1 MRGNREGGKFTDHIK
16 SLLRSFVGVGDMCIK
31 SEFIV
36 YGESKVFEV
45 SDLFHSLVVDG
56 GGGQPG

>member
-1 MRGNREGGKFTDHIK
+1 MRGNGEGGKFTDHIK

-36 YGESKVFEV
+36 YGESKVFK
-45 SDLFHSLVVDG
+45 
-56 GGGQPG
+56 